1 MHYRIRRE
9 LHFRW
14 DIGIYITFG
23 ILVCQKR
30 RIVLHVPD
38 VFFRRRQAQAFVHL
52 CNREQPA
59 FVHLFDVIEDAI

>member
-1 MHYRIRRE
+1 MNYRIKRE
-9 LHFRW
+9 LHIRR
-14 DIGIYITFG
+14 DIGIYATFG

-38 VFFRRRQAQAFVHL
+38 VFFRRRQAEAFIRL

-59 FVHLFDVIEDAI
+59 FIHLFDIIEDAI